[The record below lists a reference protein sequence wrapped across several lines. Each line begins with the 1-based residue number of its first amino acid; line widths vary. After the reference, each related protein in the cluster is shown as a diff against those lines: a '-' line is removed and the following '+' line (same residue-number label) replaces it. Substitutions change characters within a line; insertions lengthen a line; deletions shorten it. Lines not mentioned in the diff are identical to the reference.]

1 MPLRK
6 APLSAGELV
15 SVVTES
21 FPLHATPAD
30 QTISLRRALER
41 LGTSLGYNAVVLQF
55 SPWPNDSSFT
65 LTWRQPGTG
74 TVLAIACE
82 WGNAGDVAAAFTNL
96 MTIKAPMKLLIFAS
110 RDAGAEREDIL
121 QRTDLDA
128 VRTAVGAA
136 LVDFS
141 QHQEGELYVLLERVP
156 QEGVFRAYDFVIPAS
171 GKLALQFEDAAHMFR
186 ACESCVTAAR

>member
-1 MPLRK
+1 MPLGK

-15 SVVTES
+15 SAITES
-21 FPLHATPAD
+21 FPPHATPAD
-30 QTISLRRALER
+30 QTISLRRGLER
-41 LGTSLGYNAVVLQF
+41 LGTSLGYNVVILQF
-55 SPWPNDSSFT
+55 SPWLNDSSFT

-82 WGNAGDVAAAFTNL
+82 WGNAGDVAAAFANL
-96 MTIKAPMKLLIFAS
+96 MTIKAPMKLVIFGS
-110 RDAGAEREDIL
+110 RDAGAERSDVL

-128 VRTAVGAA
+128 VRKAVGAA

-156 QEGVFRAYDFVIPAS
+156 QEGVFRAYDFVIPAN
-171 GKLALQFEDAAHMFR
+171 GNLALQFEDAAYVFR
-186 ACESCVTAAR
+186 ACDACITATR